1 MEQEKMLN
9 NYLST
14 EFEQTGTLYELLNSD
29 EGKENCQNFVIPIGE
44 ENSKAVYQDLSKT
57 SHMLI
62 SGTTG
67 SGKTTFIQ
75 SVLSSIMLTVP
86 VDMAKFII
94 YDSKHIDYMFFKDA
108 PQLLLPII
116 NDSQKAVGAISWLVS
131 EANKRLTLRTES
143 IDKFNALPHIFLIL
157 DDYSEVA
164 VYDADYECLVSLL
177 KIGRA
182 VNVHCILSTSTP
194 TSKVVSTE
202 IKANVPCRIAFH
214 TTQKSVSRMI
224 LDENGAEM
232 LQIPGEMIFKG
243 QNQNVQCTSYFVTDD
258 EVKTITQELSKKT
271 NCTMASIG
279 NMAASVFGADTSED
293 SLDGDED
300 SLLAEAIELAKEL
313 GQISTV
319 MIQRRLKI
327 GYARAGRI
335 IDQMEAK
342 GIISG
347 PDGSK
352 PRQLLISKEKLDE
365 CKNDEIVQDDVLK
378 LRPFPKLESLGE
390 SIEIKNNLI
399 FIKKK
404 VNIPFVGV
412 LTIDYEFEGISVK
425 SLVYNEPKFLTNGEF
440 VINIKEGATL
450 QPKDIG
456 VYTKY
461 KSKIP
466 TTEMKIKFSKN
477 NADLFKHIVKQIAE
491 DCSIDVKYV

>member
-1 MEQEKMLN
+1 MEQKMLN

-29 EGKENCQNFVIPIGE
+29 KGKENCQNFVVPIGE

-75 SVLSSIMLTVP
+75 SVLSSLMLTVP

-116 NDSQKAVGAISWLVS
+116 NDSQKAEGAISWLGC
-131 EANKRLTLRTES
+131 EANNRLSLRTES
-143 IDKFNALPHIFLIL
+143 IDKFNALPHIFMIL

-164 VYDADYECLVSLL
+164 AYDENYECLVSLL
-177 KIGRA
+177 KIGRS
-182 VNVHCILSTSTP
+182 VNIHCILSTSTP

-243 QNQNVQCTSYFVTDD
+243 LNQNVQCTGYFVTDD

-271 NCTMASIG
+271 NCTIASIG
-279 NMAASVFGADTSED
+279 NMAASVFGADTSENT
-293 SLDGDED
+293 LDGDED
-300 SLLAEAIELAKEL
+300 ALLAEAIELAEEL
-313 GQISTV
+313 GMISAS

-327 GYARAGRI
+327 GYARAGMI

-347 PDGSK
+347 SDGSK
-352 PRQLLISKEKLDE
+352 PREVLISKEKIAE
-365 CKNDEIVQDDVLK
+365 CNSNKISQADVVN
-378 LRPFPKLESLGE
+378 LRPFPKIESFGE
-390 SIEIKNNLI
+390 SIEIKDNLI
-399 FIKKK
+399 YVKKITK
-404 VNIPFVGV
+404 RQGPYVHTAEYTFNSQR
-412 LTIDYEFEGISVK
+412 LTGLIYSK
-425 SLVYNEPKFLTNGEF
+425 PKL
-440 VINIKEGATL
+440 
-450 QPKDIG
+450 
-456 VYTKY
+456 
-461 KSKIP
+461 
-466 TTEMKIKFSKN
+466 FSKGFITFVLKPN
-477 NADLFKHIVKQIAE
+477 SWNINDTRINNQYESNLPQTELTLCISKSNADLFRRIAEQVAE
-491 DCSIDVKYV
+491 DCSIDVKCI

>member
-143 IDKFNALPHIFLIL
+143 IEKFNALPQIFLIL

-164 VYDADYECLVSLL
+164 VYDADYESLVSLL

-182 VNVHCILSTSTP
+182 ANIHCVLSTSTP
-194 TSKVVSTE
+194 TSQVVSTE

-279 NMAASVFGADTSED
+279 NMAASVFGTDTSANVLEE
-293 SLDGDED
+293 DED

-313 GQISTV
+313 GQISTA

-327 GYARAGRI
+327 GYARAGMI

-347 PDGSK
+347 PDGAS
-352 PRQLLISKEKLDE
+352 PREVLISKAKTTE
-365 CKNDEIVQDDVLK
+365 CNSNEISQADIAK
-378 LRPFPKLESLGE
+378 LRPFPKVESFGE
-390 SIEIKNNLI
+390 SIEIKDNLI
-399 FIKKK
+399 YVKKITK
-404 VNIPFVGV
+404 RQGPYVHTAEYTFNSQR
-412 LTIDYEFEGISVK
+412 LISLIYSK
-425 SLVYNEPKFLTNGEF
+425 PKL
-440 VINIKEGATL
+440 
-450 QPKDIG
+450 
-456 VYTKY
+456 
-461 KSKIP
+461 
-466 TTEMKIKFSKN
+466 FSKGFITFTLKPNSWNINDTRIN
-477 NADLFKHIVKQIAE
+477 NHYESNLPQTELTLCISKNSADLFRRIAE
-491 DCSIDVKYV
+491 QVAADCSIDVKYV